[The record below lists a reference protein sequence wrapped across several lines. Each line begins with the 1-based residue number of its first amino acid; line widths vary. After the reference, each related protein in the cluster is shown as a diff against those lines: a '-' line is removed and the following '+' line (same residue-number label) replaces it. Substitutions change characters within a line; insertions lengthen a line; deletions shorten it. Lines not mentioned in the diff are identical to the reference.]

1 MQRNSNITIQ
11 SYGYIIF
18 AACFTIQAV
27 GIGSYVAYG
36 VFFNALISEF
46 QWSRAAISGASSLA
60 FFMMGFVGMLIG
72 RLNDRYGPRLLMSI
86 TSLFFGAGLI
96 LMSQVNSI
104 QQLYV
109 FYGVLLGIG
118 LSSIDVIAL
127 TTIARWFSLRRGA
140 MTGLVKV
147 GTGAG
152 QFTIPLIASFLIGV
166 VGWRQTYL
174 ILGLAASCILLGI
187 AQVLKR
193 DPQDFKDMGRRNSS
207 SDQGINKFEGRS
219 ISFEKSRKTYQFW
232 NLCIIN
238 FLIVFCL
245 ISIIIHL
252 VPHARD
258 IGLSIGHAAGVL
270 STVGG
275 VSMIGRFVSG
285 LAIDRYGSTRIMAAS
300 LLLLIISL
308 LWLQVAA
315 SLWMLFLFA
324 CIYGLAHGGLFTAIS
339 PIVAEIFGIKAH
351 GTILGIVVCFG
362 TTGGAIGPIF
372 TGQLFDMTG
381 SYAIAFYTFV
391 IMNICSFGL
400 LALLKPI
407 KHRARNDEHER
418 KGNF

>member
-1 MQRNSNITIQ
+1 MMRDSNTTIK
-11 SYGYIIF
+11 SYGYTIF

-36 VFFNALISEF
+36 VFFNALMSEF
-46 QWSRAAISGASSLA
+46 HWSRATISGASSLA

-72 RLNDRYGPRLLMSI
+72 RLNDRYGPRLLMSV

-96 LMSQVNSI
+96 FMSQLNSVL
-104 QQLYV
+104 QLYI

-127 TTIARWFSLRRGA
+127 STIARWFSLRRGA

-152 QFTIPLIASFLIGV
+152 QFTIPLIASFLIGLL
-166 VGWRQTYL
+166 GWRHTFLIMGVTASL
-174 ILGLAASCILLGI
+174 ILFGV
-187 AQVLKR
+187 AQMLKR
-193 DPQDFKDMGRRNSS
+193 DPAEFQRTRRGDTTSSRQIDPDESS
-207 SDQGINKFEGRS
+207 SL
-219 ISFEKSRKTYQFW
+219 SFEKTRKTYQFW
-232 NLCIIN
+232 NLCMVN
-238 FLIVFCL
+238 FLVIFCL
-245 ISIIIHL
+245 ISIIIHI

-258 IGLSIGHAAGVL
+258 IGLSASHAAGVL
-270 STVGG
+270 STIGG
-275 VSMIGRFVSG
+275 VSMIGRFISG
-285 LAIDRYGSTRIMAAS
+285 LAIDRFGSKTIMGAC

-308 LWLQVAA
+308 LWLQVAET
-315 SLWMLFLFA
+315 LWMLFLFA
-324 CIYGLAHGGLFTAIS
+324 CIYGLAHGGLFTTVS

-381 SYAIAFYTFV
+381 SYAPAFLTF
-391 IMNICSFGL
+391 IIIITCSLGIL
-400 LALLKPI
+400 YLLKPI
-407 KHRARNDEHER
+407 K
-418 KGNF
+418 

>member
-1 MQRNSNITIQ
+1 MRGDSITTIK

-18 AACFTIQAV
+18 AACFAIQAV

-36 VFFNALISEF
+36 VFFNALMSEF
-46 QWSRAAISGASSLA
+46 QWSRATISGASSLA
-60 FFMMGFVGMLIG
+60 FFMMGFTGMLIG
-72 RLNDRYGPRLLMSI
+72 RLNDLYGPRLLMSV

-96 LMSQVNSI
+96 LMSQVNSVL
-104 QQLYV
+104 QLYL

-127 TTIARWFSLRRGA
+127 TTIARWFALRRGA

-166 VGWRQTYL
+166 VGWRQTFL
-174 ILGLAASCILLGI
+174 IIGLAASFILFCV
-187 AQVLKR
+187 AQILKR
-193 DPQDFKDMGRRNSS
+193 DPYEYQPISRRDSS
-207 SDQGINKFEGRS
+207 SSQQIGKCEDS
-219 ISFEKSRKTYQFW
+219 SLSFEKTRKTYQFW
-232 NLCIIN
+232 NLCIVN
-238 FLIVFCL
+238 FLVIFCL
-245 ISIIIHL
+245 ISIIIHI

-258 IGLSIGHAAGVL
+258 IGLSAGQAAGAL
-270 STVGG
+270 STIGA

-285 LAIDRYGSTRIMAAS
+285 LAIDRFGSKIIMGAC

-308 LWLQVAA
+308 LWLQAA
-315 SLWMLFLFA
+315 QSLWMLFLFA

-362 TTGGAIGPIF
+362 TTGGAVGPIF

-381 SYAIAFYTFV
+381 SYAAAFWTF
-391 IMNICSFGL
+391 IILSTCSLGILSF
-400 LALLKPI
+400 LKPI
-407 KHRARNDEHER
+407 K
-418 KGNF
+418 

>member
-1 MQRNSNITIQ
+1 MLRDKNTSIQ

-36 VFFNALISEF
+36 VFFNALMSEF
-46 QWSRAAISGASSLA
+46 QWSRATISGASSLA

-72 RLNDRYGPRLLMSI
+72 RLNDRYGPRLLMSV

-96 LMSQVNSI
+96 LMSQVNSVL
-104 QQLYV
+104 QLYI

-127 TTIARWFSLRRGA
+127 TTIARWFELRRGA

-166 VGWRQTYL
+166 VGWRNTFIIIGL
-174 ILGLAASCILLGI
+174 VASFILFCT
-187 AQVLKR
+187 AQILKR
-193 DPQDFKDMGRRNSS
+193 DPHDYQSVSTRNTSPSQQISKYESS
-207 SDQGINKFEGRS
+207 NL
-219 ISFEKSRKTYQFW
+219 SFDKVRKTHQFW
-232 NLCIIN
+232 ILCVVYL
-238 FLIVFCL
+238 LIFFCL
-245 ISIIIHL
+245 VSIIIHI

-258 IGLSIGHAAGVL
+258 SGLSASQAAGTL
-270 STVGG
+270 SIIGG
-275 VSMIGRFVSG
+275 VSMIGRYLSG
-285 LAIDRYGSTRIMAAS
+285 LAIDRYGSRQTLATCV
-300 LLLLIISL
+300 LLLIVSF
-308 LWLQVAA
+308 LWLQVAQ

-324 CIYGLAHGGLFTAIS
+324 CIYGLAHGGLFTVVS
-339 PIVAEIFGIKAH
+339 PIIAEIFGIKAH

-381 SYAIAFYTFV
+381 SYTTAFWAFIFV
-391 IMNICSFGL
+391 STCSLGILSFI
-400 LALLKPI
+400 KPI
-407 KHRARNDEHER
+407 K
-418 KGNF
+418 

>member
-1 MQRNSNITIQ
+1 MRGDSSTTIK

-36 VFFNALISEF
+36 VFFNALMSEF
-46 QWSRAAISGASSLA
+46 QWSRATISGASSLA
-60 FFMMGFVGMLIG
+60 FFMMGFTGMLIG
-72 RLNDRYGPRLLMSI
+72 RLNDLYGPRLLMSV

-96 LMSQVNSI
+96 LTSQVNSVL
-104 QQLYV
+104 QLYL

-127 TTIARWFSLRRGA
+127 TTIARWFALRRGA

-166 VGWRQTYL
+166 VGWRQTCL
-174 ILGLAASCILLGI
+174 IIGLAASFLLFCV
-187 AQVLKR
+187 AQLLKR
-193 DPQDFKDMGRRNSS
+193 DPHDYQPISRRDSSSSQQISKSENSS
-207 SDQGINKFEGRS
+207 L
-219 ISFEKSRKTYQFW
+219 SFEKTRKTYQFW
-232 NLCIIN
+232 NLCLVN
-238 FLIVFCL
+238 FLVIFCL
-245 ISIIIHL
+245 ISIIIHI

-258 IGLSIGHAAGVL
+258 IGLSAGQAAGAL
-270 STVGG
+270 STIGG

-285 LAIDRYGSTRIMAAS
+285 LAIDRVGSKKIMGAC

-308 LWLQVAA
+308 LWLQVAQ

-362 TTGGAIGPIF
+362 TTGGAVGPIF

-381 SYAIAFYTFV
+381 SYAAAFWTF
-391 IMNICSFGL
+391 ILISTCSLGIL
-400 LALLKPI
+400 SSLKPI
-407 KHRARNDEHER
+407 K
-418 KGNF
+418 

>member
-1 MQRNSNITIQ
+1 MRGDSITTIK

-36 VFFNALISEF
+36 VFFNALMSEF
-46 QWSRAAISGASSLA
+46 QWSRATISGASSLA
-60 FFMMGFVGMLIG
+60 FFMMGFTGMLIG
-72 RLNDRYGPRLLMSI
+72 RLNDLYGPRLLMSV

-96 LMSQVNSI
+96 LMSQVNSVL
-104 QQLYV
+104 QLYL

-127 TTIARWFSLRRGA
+127 TTIARWFALRRGA

-166 VGWRQTYL
+166 VGWRQTFL
-174 ILGLAASCILLGI
+174 IIGLAASFILFCV
-187 AQVLKR
+187 AQILKR
-193 DPQDFKDMGRRNSS
+193 DPYEYQPISRRDSS
-207 SDQGINKFEGRS
+207 SSQQIGKCEDTS
-219 ISFEKSRKTYQFW
+219 LSFEKTRKTYQFW
-232 NLCIIN
+232 NLCIVN
-238 FLIVFCL
+238 FLVIFCL
-245 ISIIIHL
+245 ISIIIHI

-258 IGLSIGHAAGVL
+258 IGLSAGQAAGAL
-270 STVGG
+270 STIGA

-285 LAIDRYGSTRIMAAS
+285 LAIDRFGSKIIMGAC

-308 LWLQVAA
+308 LWLQAA
-315 SLWMLFLFA
+315 QSLWMLFLFA

-362 TTGGAIGPIF
+362 TTGGAVGPIF

-381 SYAIAFYTFV
+381 SYAAAFWTF
-391 IMNICSFGL
+391 IILSTCSLGILSF
-400 LALLKPI
+400 LKPI
-407 KHRARNDEHER
+407 K
-418 KGNF
+418 

>member
-1 MQRNSNITIQ
+1 MQPKSNTTIQ
-11 SYGYIIF
+11 SYGYKIF

-36 VFFNALISEF
+36 VFFNTLMSEF

-72 RLNDRYGPRLLMSI
+72 RLNDHYGPRLLMSI
-86 TSLFFGAGLI
+86 TSLFFGAGLV
-96 LMSQVNSI
+96 LMSQLSSVL
-104 QQLYV
+104 QLYL

-127 TTIARWFSLRRGA
+127 STIARWFSLRRGA

-174 ILGLAASCILLGI
+174 IIGLAAFCILLGV

-193 DPQDFKDMGRRNSS
+193 DPDDFKYRAGRNMSS
-207 SDQGINKFEGRS
+207 NQEINKYEGRS
-219 ISFEKSRKTYQFW
+219 ISFEKTRKTYQFW
-232 NLCIIN
+232 NLCAVN
-238 FLIVFCL
+238 FLVVFCL

-258 IGLSIGHAAGVL
+258 SGLSASQAAGVL

-285 LAIDRYGSTRIMAAS
+285 LAIDRYGSKRIMGAS

-308 LWLQVAA
+308 LWLQFAD
-315 SLWMLFLFA
+315 SLWMLFFFA

-362 TTGGAIGPIF
+362 TTGGAIGPIL

-381 SYAIAFYTFV
+381 SYAIAFYAFV
-391 IMNICSFGL
+391 IMNMCSLGML
-400 LALLKPI
+400 GLLKPI
-407 KHRARNDEHER
+407 K
-418 KGNF
+418 